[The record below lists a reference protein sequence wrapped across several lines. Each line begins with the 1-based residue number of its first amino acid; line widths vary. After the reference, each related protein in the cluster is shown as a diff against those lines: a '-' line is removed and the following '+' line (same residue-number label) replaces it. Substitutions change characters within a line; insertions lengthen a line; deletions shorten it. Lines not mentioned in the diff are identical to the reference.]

1 MVGYGGGELELKRC
15 VREAYGGDA
24 QQCGGD
30 GRLRHVRR
38 MSKRRGLRKIIRQI
52 WKKRESRS
60 ITGSGDRPARERA
73 CRHRNPSSYL

>member
-15 VREAYGGDA
+15 VREAYGSDA

-52 WKKRESRS
+52 WKV
-60 ITGSGDRPARERA
+60 P
-73 CRHRNPSSYL
+73 RHILIWL